1 LQLWT
6 QPILREGEE
15 EERRVDWIELFFDL
29 AFVAVVSALSTGLS
43 RNVHF
48 DGLALYALLFSSMW
62 VVWRYGAIY
71 ADRFETDDLSYRV
84 SLLALMAAVAAMAVS
99 AGEGLVAGFR
109 GFGISYAAASVIV
122 MSLWLRGGRHNPSFR
137 GLARGLTTAHLISIV
152 LWVIAVV
159 VGLPVG
165 WWIALA
171 ALLVD
176 LSAPLV
182 TAPRQ
187 DDLPRLSS
195 THLPERFG
203 LFIIIVLGE
212 AVLATTLGLS
222 VLRHRSPLEWAAGA
236 CALLLITGLYW
247 LYFDQVM
254 SGEPPETALRRN
266 LTQYLHLPL
275 AMSIAAVS
283 AIVPELVELPGQA
296 LSTSSRLLFLGGIAA
311 AIMSIA
317 LLDAATVRGSG
328 IDCLFRET
336 RLLETLGAAVL
347 LGFALLVPAAPALG
361 SAVLAVAIVVAII
374 VRGAFVRAKG
384 VC

>member
-1 LQLWT
+1 LKLWT
-6 QPILREGEE
+6 HPILREEE
-15 EERRVDWIELFFDL
+15 DEERRVDWIELFFDL

-43 RNVHF
+43 RSARF
-48 DGLALYALLFSSMW
+48 GALAQYVLLFSSMW

-84 SLLALMAAVAAMAVS
+84 SLLALMAAVVAMAVS
-99 AGEGLVAGFR
+99 AGEGLAAGFR
-109 GFGISYAAASVIV
+109 GFGISYAVASAII
-122 MSLWLRGGRHNPSFR
+122 MTLWLRGGRHNPRFR
-137 GLARGLTTAHLISIV
+137 PLARGLTISHLLSII
-152 LWVIAVV
+152 LWVVAVV
-159 VGLPVG
+159 VGLPAG
-165 WWIALA
+165 WWIAATALA
-171 ALLVD
+171 VD
-176 LSAPLV
+176 LSAPLL
-182 TAPRQ
+182 TSQRQ
-187 DDLPRLSS
+187 DDLPRLSG

-275 AMSIAAVS
+275 AMSVAAVS
-283 AIVPELVELPGQA
+283 AIVPELVELPGQP
-296 LSTSSRLLFLGGIAA
+296 LSISSRLLFSGGIAL

-317 LLDAATVRGSG
+317 LLDAATVRGSRL
-328 IDCLFRET
+328 DCLFRET
-336 RLLETLGAAVL
+336 RLLETLGAVVL
-347 LGFALLVPAAPALG
+347 VGAALLVPAAPAVG
-361 SAVLAVAIVVAII
+361 FAVLAVVIVVAII
-374 VRGAFVRAKG
+374 VRGAFVRARG